1 MATEKEEK
9 GKIQLVTPLAIQR
22 RWEELQDSPKYR
34 DQAKYKLLEDM
45 ITSMEIATFGTDHPE
60 YASQLEELD
69 KLWSSIRN
77 FLTKL
82 IEGTEKAD
90 ENARKRLE
98 NTLRKLEADVAK
110 IPQLEEDRRDYFGK
124 YLDASQRIEELSKSL
139 EEAKKRTDEAEA
151 RCKEAEARATE
162 LQNRLNVANETI
174 VKQMQEFMAKYS
186 ATIEKAETV
195 DEKVTLNTVP
205 EAAEPADNVPT
216 TPDVAVTEDTT
227 STAPLGATADN
238 TPVSETG
245 EATTAEPVTPASE
258 NHRGRKRKNSD
269 Q

>member
-9 GKIQLVTPLAIQR
+9 GKIQLVTPLAIQK
-22 RWEELQDSPKYR
+22 RWEDLQDSPKYR

-45 ITSMEIATFGTDHPE
+45 ITSMEIATFGIDHPE
-60 YASQLEELD
+60 YASQLEDLD
-69 KLWSSIRN
+69 KFWSAIRN
-77 FLTKL
+77 FLTRL
-82 IEGTEKAD
+82 ISDTEKAD

-110 IPQLEEDRRDYFGK
+110 IPQIEESRRDYFSK
-124 YLDASQRIEELSKSL
+124 YFDASKRIEELSKSL

-151 RCKEAEARATE
+151 RCKEAEARATK

-205 EAAEPADNVPT
+205 ETADNVPT
-216 TPDVAVTEDTT
+216 TPDAAVTEDTT
-227 STAPLGATADN
+227 STAPLDATANN

-245 EATTAEPVTPASE
+245 EVTTAEPVTSASE
-258 NHRGRKRKNSD
+258 NRRGRKKKNSD

>member
-9 GKIQLVTPLAIQR
+9 GKIQLVTPLAIQK

-45 ITSMEIATFGTDHPE
+45 ITSMEIATFGIDHPE
-60 YASQLEELD
+60 YASQLEDLD
-69 KLWSSIRN
+69 KFWSAIRN
-77 FLTKL
+77 FLTRL
-82 IEGTEKAD
+82 ISDTEKAD

-110 IPQLEEDRRDYFGK
+110 IPQIEESRRDYFSK
-124 YLDASQRIEELSKSL
+124 YFDASKRIEELSKSL

-151 RCKEAEARATE
+151 RCKEAEARANE

-174 VKQMQEFMAKYS
+174 VTQMQEFMSKYS
-186 ATIEKAETV
+186 ATVEKAETV
-195 DEKVTLNTVP
+195 DETVTPNTVP

-216 TPDVAVTEDTT
+216 TPDVAVTEDTA

-245 EATTAEPVTPASE
+245 EVTTAEPVTSASE
-258 NHRGRKRKNSD
+258 NRRGRKRKNSD